1 MEKKNKKWVWIGGI
15 VFVLA
20 FIGYLNDPER
30 KGGNA
35 DTPQQSEQVANNT
48 NQEQKQEIKEREQE
62 KKEEKKEVKITGTYE
77 VTDNVGC
84 TIHITLKEDE
94 TATIT
99 GVKGEGI
106 TYYCTWIDQAYY
118 KNRLVL
124 IEFSDT
130 KRPYL
135 VFDGGTSEEKGSYTT
150 CFLSKDGWFYY
161 DVTPETNNPEW
172 RLKTKKIK

>member
-1 MEKKNKKWVWIGGI
+1 MDSMKKIIKWAVYTFAAFCMFCLLLATCSDDEKEDSNQTSTEQKEDIK
-15 VFVLA
+15 
-20 FIGYLNDPER
+20 E
-30 KGGNA
+30 
-35 DTPQQSEQVANNT
+35 QSEVN
-48 NQEQKQEIKEREQE
+48 ESKRV
-62 KKEEKKEVKITGTYE
+62 EEKKEVEITGTYE

-135 VFDGGTSEEKGSYTT
+135 VFDGGTSEEKGNYTT

-172 RLKTKKIK
+172 RLKAKKIN